1 MSKTDE
7 YRQLA
12 DGCIA
17 WARLAISDDQREQ
30 FLELAKKW
38 LSDAESIDQD
48 IERAKASE
56 MAGEEIDR
64 LGDPLATDEE
74 RQLRKQRLIK
84 GPQEFRDIRS
94 NRAKIEPRFPE

>member
-38 LSDAESIDQD
+38 LSDAESIDD
-48 IERAKASE
+48 
-56 MAGEEIDR
+56 
-64 LGDPLATDEE
+64 
-74 RQLRKQRLIK
+74 
-84 GPQEFRDIRS
+84 
-94 NRAKIEPRFPE
+94 